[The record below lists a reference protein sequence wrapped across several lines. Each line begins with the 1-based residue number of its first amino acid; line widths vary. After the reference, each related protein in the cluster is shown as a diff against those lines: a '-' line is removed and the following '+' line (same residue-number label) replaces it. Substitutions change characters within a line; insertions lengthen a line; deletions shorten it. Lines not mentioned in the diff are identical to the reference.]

1 MSYNISSDKFQ
12 HPLLKPILV
21 KLTEYFSKEQIHFYL
36 IGATARDIIMQIH
49 DERSSRATHDLDIAI
64 AIANWDEF
72 KKVEEGIVRIDGFTK
87 DSHQKQRFLYEDT
100 FFIDIV
106 PFGDVLA
113 QGDKIFW
120 PPNEEVA
127 MSILGFQEVR
137 NITKELSIDDELI
150 IQIASL
156 DGIFLLKI
164 VAWSERHIEGN
175 KDADDIAFIF
185 NNYLLINEE
194 IAIDNHYDLYQADDF
209 DTTTTG
215 ARLLGRDLNT
225 ILKHHPDTKSK
236 IQEIIDTQIE
246 LEEESPL
253 IKQIL
258 ETHRSYSYELAIQCL
273 IQVVRGLSED
283 YK

>member
-12 HPLLKPILV
+12 HPLLKPILE

-49 DERSSRATHDLDIAI
+49 NERSSRATQDLDIAI
-64 AIANWDEF
+64 AITNWDEF
-72 KKVEEGIVRIDGFTK
+72 KKVEEGIVKIDGFTK
-87 DSHQKQRFLYEDT
+87 DSHQKQRFLYEDA
-100 FFIDIV
+100 FYIDIV

-120 PPNEEVA
+120 PPEEEVA
-127 MSILGFQEVR
+127 MSVLGFQEVR
-137 NITKELSIDDELI
+137 NKTKELSIDDELS

-164 VAWSERHIEGN
+164 VAWFERHIEGN

-194 IAIDNHYDLYQADDF
+194 IAIENHYDLYQSDDF

-215 ARLLGRDLNT
+215 ARLLGRDLNN
-225 ILKHHPDTKSK
+225 ILKHHPETKSK
-236 IQEIIDTQIE
+236 IQEIINTQIGQE
-246 LEEESPL
+246 VESPL
-253 IKQIL
+253 INQIL

-273 IQVVRGLSED
+273 IQLLRGLSED
-283 YK
+283 L

>member
-12 HPLLKPILV
+12 HPLLKPILE
-21 KLTEYFSKEQIHFYL
+21 KLTEYFSEEEIHFYV
-36 IGATARDIIMQIH
+36 IGATARDIIMQLNN
-49 DERSSRATHDLDIAI
+49 ERSSRATHDLDIAI
-64 AIANWDEF
+64 AIADWDEF
-72 KKVEEGIVRIDGFTK
+72 KKVETGIAKIEGFTK
-87 DSHQKQRFLYEDT
+87 DTHQKQRFLYEDA

-120 PPNEEVA
+120 PPEEEVA
-127 MSILGFQEVR
+127 MSVLGFREVH
-137 NITKELSIDDELI
+137 NTTKELSIDGELT

-194 IAIDNHYDLYQADDF
+194 VAIDNHYDLYQADDF
-209 DTTTTG
+209 DTTATG
-215 ARLLGRDLNT
+215 ARLLGRDLKK
-225 ILKHHPDTKSK
+225 ILDNHDETKSK
-236 IQEIIDTQIE
+236 ILEIINNQIE

-253 IKQIL
+253 INQIL
-258 ETHRSYSYELAIQCL
+258 ETHRSYNYELAIQCL
-273 IQVVRGLSED
+273 IQVVRGLNEN
-283 YK
+283 K